1 MTANV
6 LILSAAGMLV
16 SAYLMVG
23 QKALFTTIRLYG
35 LQSLLLAIV
44 ATTMAISE
52 SRPELFVTAA
62 LTVVLKTILI
72 PWFLMRTVDRI
83 GIHREIEPF
92 LNVPVSLLICLG
104 LTVVGYRVST
114 GFEEGAQQVTHHLI
128 GVALSL
134 LLIGLFLMVTRK
146 KAITQILAL
155 LTVENAV
162 FLVAVGVTT
171 GHAAHRGIR
180 DRVRRH
186 ARRPRPRHSCPAHRR
201 PVRIDGRQPA
211 LKLER
216 IGVNL
221 LLWTLVVPLLTAAI
235 GGLGGPRPFK
245 EATMAGGLAL
255 TFGLCLATANQFLGG
270 GTPAAF
276 GDALRVD
283 GLSALVLVLCGFVG
297 LLSGV
302 YGIGYLRRN
311 EARGLVTARMRREF
325 YGLIPAYVFAMLLVS
340 VSNNLGIMWI
350 AVELTTLA
358 SVFLITFHDTDTSL
372 EANPRYALLNE
383 QVFAARGEDI
393 HLSID
398 GVERISAYADTI
410 APEAAC
416 TSLQLHLQVNP
427 RTPGESRRDVPITSC
442 RPG

>member
-23 QKALFTTIRLYG
+23 QKALFTAIRLYG

-44 ATTMAISE
+44 ATTIAISE
-52 SRPELFVTAA
+52 SRPELFVTAS

-171 GHAAHRGIR
+171 GMPLIVELGIAF
-180 DRVRRH
+180 DV
-186 ARRPRPRHSCPAHRR
+186 
-201 PVRIDGRQPA
+201 
-211 LKLER
+211 
-216 IGVNL
+216 
-221 LLWTLVVPLLTAAI
+221 
-235 GGLGGPRPFK
+235 
-245 EATMAGGLAL
+245 MLA
-255 TFGLCLATANQFLGG
+255 
-270 GTPAAF
+270 
-276 GDALRVD
+276 
-283 GLSALVLVLCGFVG
+283 VLVLGILVQRIVG
-297 LLSGV
+297 RFESMDVSRLS
-302 YGIGYLRRN
+302 
-311 EARGLVTARMRREF
+311 
-325 YGLIPAYVFAMLLVS
+325 
-340 VSNNLGIMWI
+340 NLKG
-350 AVELTTLA
+350 
-358 SVFLITFHDTDTSL
+358 
-372 EANPRYALLNE
+372 
-383 QVFAARGEDI
+383 
-393 HLSID
+393 
-398 GVERISAYADTI
+398 
-410 APEAAC
+410 
-416 TSLQLHLQVNP
+416 
-427 RTPGESRRDVPITSC
+427 
-442 RPG
+442 

>member
-44 ATTMAISE
+44 ATTVAISE

-92 LNVPVSLLICLG
+92 LNVPVSLLSCLG

-171 GHAAHRGIR
+171 GMPLIVEFGIAF
-180 DRVRRH
+180 DV
-186 ARRPRPRHSCPAHRR
+186 
-201 PVRIDGRQPA
+201 
-211 LKLER
+211 
-216 IGVNL
+216 
-221 LLWTLVVPLLTAAI
+221 
-235 GGLGGPRPFK
+235 
-245 EATMAGGLAL
+245 MLA
-255 TFGLCLATANQFLGG
+255 
-270 GTPAAF
+270 
-276 GDALRVD
+276 
-283 GLSALVLVLCGFVG
+283 VLVLGILVQRIVG
-297 LLSGV
+297 RFESMDVSRLS
-302 YGIGYLRRN
+302 
-311 EARGLVTARMRREF
+311 
-325 YGLIPAYVFAMLLVS
+325 
-340 VSNNLGIMWI
+340 NLKG
-350 AVELTTLA
+350 
-358 SVFLITFHDTDTSL
+358 
-372 EANPRYALLNE
+372 
-383 QVFAARGEDI
+383 
-393 HLSID
+393 
-398 GVERISAYADTI
+398 
-410 APEAAC
+410 
-416 TSLQLHLQVNP
+416 
-427 RTPGESRRDVPITSC
+427 
-442 RPG
+442 

>member
-35 LQSLLLAIV
+35 LQSLLLAIA
-44 ATTMAISE
+44 ATTIAISE

-114 GFEEGAQQVTHHLI
+114 GFEEGTQQVTHHLI

-171 GHAAHRGIR
+171 GMPLIVEFGIAF
-180 DRVRRH
+180 DV
-186 ARRPRPRHSCPAHRR
+186 
-201 PVRIDGRQPA
+201 
-211 LKLER
+211 
-216 IGVNL
+216 
-221 LLWTLVVPLLTAAI
+221 
-235 GGLGGPRPFK
+235 
-245 EATMAGGLAL
+245 MLA
-255 TFGLCLATANQFLGG
+255 
-270 GTPAAF
+270 
-276 GDALRVD
+276 
-283 GLSALVLVLCGFVG
+283 VLVLGILVQRIVDRFESMDVSR
-297 LLSGV
+297 LS
-302 YGIGYLRRN
+302 
-311 EARGLVTARMRREF
+311 
-325 YGLIPAYVFAMLLVS
+325 
-340 VSNNLGIMWI
+340 NLKG
-350 AVELTTLA
+350 
-358 SVFLITFHDTDTSL
+358 
-372 EANPRYALLNE
+372 
-383 QVFAARGEDI
+383 
-393 HLSID
+393 
-398 GVERISAYADTI
+398 
-410 APEAAC
+410 
-416 TSLQLHLQVNP
+416 
-427 RTPGESRRDVPITSC
+427 
-442 RPG
+442 